1 MPPAKADAVMAMD
14 AVTVANANLI
24 VLAGR
29 MAAKLLDGHPEEEI
43 EAAFLAA
50 RLDHMAL
57 PYSKTWL
64 RLLFS

>member
-1 MPPAKADAVMAMD
+1 LCRNPA
-14 AVTVANANLI
+14 
-24 VLAGR
+24 G
-29 MAAKLLDGHPEEEI
+29 LDGHPDEEVD
-43 EAAFLAA
+43 AAFLAA